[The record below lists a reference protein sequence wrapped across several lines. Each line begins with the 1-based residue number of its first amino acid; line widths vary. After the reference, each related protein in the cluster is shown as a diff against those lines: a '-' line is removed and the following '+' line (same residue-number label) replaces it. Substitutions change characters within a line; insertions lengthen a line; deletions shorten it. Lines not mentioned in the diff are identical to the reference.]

1 MNIYFVTLHFDQQV
15 HAQAAGFTDHFY
27 QHVQADGAPRAESI
41 AKQHF
46 ETAYPIKV
54 VKTDAQW
61 RFSKTPNDTFRSSV
75 S

>member
-15 HAQAAGFTDHFY
+15 HVQAVGFTEHFY

-54 VKTDAQW
+54 VKTDARLAVQQNPK
-61 RFSKTPNDTFRSSV
+61 RYLSLLR
-75 S
+75 